1 MQKVALAIQ
10 ELNGKLFRKRK
21 LYVNSNRRSPKRT
34 LDVTEWTQELLVG
47 VWPLCALVCSVLT
60 LQSLADFAFCSFL
73 LLASQSYCGQN
84 RGWDEIRELL

>member
-21 LYVNSNRRSPKRT
+21 LYVNSNRSPKRT
-34 LDVTEWTQELLVG
+34 LDVTECTQELLVG

-60 LQSLADFAFCSFL
+60 LQSLADFAFWTFL
-73 LLASQSYCGQN
+73 LLPSQSYCGQS